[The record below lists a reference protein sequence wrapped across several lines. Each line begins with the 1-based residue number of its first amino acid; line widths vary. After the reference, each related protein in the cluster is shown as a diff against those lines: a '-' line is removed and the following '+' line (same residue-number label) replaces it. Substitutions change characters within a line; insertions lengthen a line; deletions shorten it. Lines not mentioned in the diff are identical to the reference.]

1 MFAQENDES
10 DDAEIQF
17 LYSKPAPS
25 VYVFLQS
32 IFPTDTYQHST
43 KELVKCELC
52 ARNLHNMDPKQLQ
65 EHYDTHFSDAPN
77 GMPLPVSRKVLL

>member
-1 MFAQENDES
+1 MLAQEHDES

-43 KELVKCELC
+43 KELVKIGR
-52 ARNLHNMDPKQLQ
+52 AH
-65 EHYDTHFSDAPN
+65 
-77 GMPLPVSRKVLL
+77 V